1 MHVIGVQVGTFHAAS
16 QHPNRDNDLVTFV
29 ATSV

>member
-1 MHVIGVQVGTFHAAS
+1 MPLDVGTLQAAS
-16 QHPNRDNDLVTFV
+16 QHPNRSNDPVTFV

>member
-1 MHVIGVQVGTFHAAS
+1 VIAEAVGTDHAAS
-16 QHPNRDNDLVTFV
+16 QHPHRDNEPVTFV